1 MSVAGAGEAYDP
13 AANAAGSYADAL
25 GALRAARDDD
35 PDTPRFSAPLRVE
48 LTGRRRSGRPIWR
61 VLEEFRLTCR
71 VDGFLYDIAAPVGF
85 ETDFASVPRFF
96 WRFAP
101 PGGPYAGAAVI
112 HDHLYANRIGARETA
127 DRIFLEGMIA
137 AGVEPW
143 RRSIIFRAVRT
154 FGGRGW
160 GS

>member
-1 MSVAGAGEAYDP
+1 M
-13 AANAAGSYADAL
+13 ANEL
-25 GALRAARDDD
+25 
-35 PDTPRFSAPLRVE
+35 PRFSLPLRVE
-48 LTGRRRSGRPIWR
+48 LTGKRRSGRPIWK
-61 VLEEFRLTCR
+61 VLEEFRLQCR
-71 VDGFLYDIAAPVGF
+71 VGEAEYDIAAPVGF

-112 HDHLYANRIGARETA
+112 HDYLYANRIGEREVA

-137 AGVEPW
+137 ANVEAW
-143 RRSIIFRAVRT
+143 RRTIIFRTVRT

-160 GS
+160 GN